1 MYILPIADEMG
12 AYSNPQ
18 STKAKGLV
26 YLPDEFLDTYIA
38 CNGFVNLVIEND
50 IVTDI
55 SENTEAR
62 DAWLAS
68 LPEETTDTPTTD
80 AGSDDVV
87 TWAELDAAYNEGRD
101 SAYDQ

>member
-1 MYILPIADEMG
+1 MYILPIADEAG

-26 YLPDEFLDTYIA
+26 FLSDEFLEEYIN
-38 CNGFVNLVIEND
+38 CNGFVNLVIEGD
-50 IVTDI
+50 TVTSI

-62 DAWLAS
+62 EKWLAS
-68 LPEETTDTPTTD
+68 LPEETAEPT
-80 AGSDDVV
+80 AEASDDDIV

-101 SAYDQ
+101 SAYDE